1 MAVKAVIF
9 DLDGTI
15 TEPFFDF
22 DAIRA
27 EMGLSSDAGPV
38 LEAID
43 KMEPEQRKRAEKI
56 LAYHEQKA
64 VEESK
69 LNDGAAQTLQKL
81 RQKGIKVGIITRNT
95 KDNAYAVAKKHGLRF
110 DAVVSREDGP
120 VKPDAFGVL
129 ELCRI
134 FDALPAQ
141 TLVVGDYLFDLLCAR
156 AAGAPAVLLAN
167 HKKADQFFQHAD
179 FTIEKLEQI
188 FDIIENQEEIDCRR
202 QTPDDRPTTNF
213 TAKNAKAAKKRK

>member
-1 MAVKAVIF
+1 MDSIKAVIF

-27 EMGLSSDAGPV
+27 EMGLLPDAGPI
-38 LEAID
+38 LEAME
-43 KMEPEQRKRAEKI
+43 KMTAEQRTNAQKI
-56 LAYHEQKA
+56 LDYHEQLA
-64 VEESK
+64 VKKSK
-69 LNDGAAQTLQKL
+69 LNPGAKETLDKL
-81 RQKGIKVGIITRNT
+81 RQRSIKIGILTRNT
-95 KDNAYAVAKKHGLRF
+95 KDNAFAIAKKHNLKF

-134 FDALPAQ
+134 FSVKPAE

-156 AAGAPAVLLAN
+156 AGGAVAILLEN
-167 HKKADQFFQHAD
+167 H
-179 FTIEKLEQI
+179 
-188 FDIIENQEEIDCRR
+188 
-202 QTPDDRPTTNF
+202 
-213 TAKNAKAAKKRK
+213 KNAKQFSRFADYSIRKIPQILEIIETI